1 MAESPPPTNP
11 GPEDAEAAKMRR
23 AGEVFFALRSLDA
36 AEREPLIGAE
46 CSHDPEIE
54 RLVRLLLKGD
64 EAPMPIE
71 RLADDIRAVH
81 EHSGFAGTAAA
92 EGTVIDRFRLL
103 ERLGEGGFGI
113 VFAAEQLQPV
123 RRRVALKI
131 IKLGM
136 DTRQVVARFEQER
149 QALALMDHPCIA
161 KVLDAGT
168 TQTGRPYFVM
178 ELVQGLPITEYCDEH
193 KLPIRDRLLL
203 LAQVCEAL
211 HHAHQKGVIHRDV
224 KPSNVLVTE
233 VGGRPMP
240 KIIDFGVAKATSAR
254 LTERTIFTEARQLLG
269 TPEYMSPEQAGQS
282 SEDVDTRTDV
292 YAAGVLL
299 YELLTGVTPFDSK
312 RLRSAAF
319 GEMQRIIREEEPPKP
334 STRVAEQRAILESV
348 AARRSMPPARLPS
361 TIRGELDWIVM
372 KAMEKDRTR
381 RYESAGEMSADIK
394 RHLAGGALSAAPPSR
409 AYLVRKFVRRNR
421 ESVIG
426 ASLLACA
433 LIAGLA
439 GTSFGLFRARIQQE
453 HAVSEK
459 DRAERERT
467 RADEKAAQAQAAESE
482 ALRRLYAAS
491 MSAAS
496 DAVASDHPG
505 EARLALDEA
514 PQGLRGWEWRHLNSR
529 LDQTIAYHRGGL
541 EGPVEQNS
549 GNYDLLPSPDSAS
562 YFVMSSFHQKG
573 LSRFDVRTG
582 RETGPIPIPGWDTRA
597 SRLFFTPENDRIV
610 LGARDTGDRENEL
623 RFAVWDVRTLAPATI
638 ERRDLR
644 DPVRSQ
650 SRSALVAFSRDLS
663 RAFVINTDRMTLLS
677 LPDGTEIA
685 SRKGAEATRSTF
697 DPTGRW
703 VMYTDV
709 RGRLTLLDARTLADH
724 GVLPGHSN
732 LLYSPKADSFSPDG
746 SLLATAGGDGVVR
759 IWNLSADPP
768 VEQLELKH
776 RQRCWTACITPDGRH
791 VVTAAAN
798 RTVTVWDAATGDRV
812 STYMQAGV
820 VSNTLAVFPDSR
832 TVGAVC
838 EDKSVAI
845 WEIGAERTRVLPH
858 QGTVYPAMFLPN
870 QGLIA
875 TGGWDG
881 FMGKP
886 GSLRFWDADS
896 GTLVAETM
904 ESGRSVVA
912 GAVSRDGSLMAV
924 GIAATNDAGAPIA
937 GCGFE
942 IRETATGRLL
952 WADLETGQV
961 PKGAAFDPS
970 GRRLAFCLENFIF
983 MYAARTGVQADRT
996 YLKMQ
1001 LTSMAWSSDGKHIA
1015 IASEDE
1021 FDGPRGKRIA
1031 LIKPDGLGIDR
1042 TISTPKPNTVAFSPD
1057 SRWIAAG
1064 CADGRVRLWNTESG
1078 DAVRTL
1084 GSEDTQCFAVAFS
1097 PDGTRL
1103 AAAGEDKIIRIW
1115 DTGTFD
1121 LVGRLAGHESFVWSL
1136 AWDGAGERLISTSGD
1151 GTARVW
1157 ETTPLRRRVQERNDR
1172 LSTLPD
1178 VERMVGKWCDEHNDA
1193 EKVIERI
1200 SADGSLTAAQRK
1212 IALQVVLRRGLG
1224 SSAPKPD

>member
-1 MAESPPPTNP
+1 
-11 GPEDAEAAKMRR
+11 MRR
-23 AGEVFFALRSLDA
+23 AGEAFFALRSLDV
-36 AEREPLIGAE
+36 AEREPLIGPE
-46 CSHDPEIE
+46 CGHDPEIE

-81 EHSGFAGTAAA
+81 EQSGFLGTAAA
-92 EGTVIDRFRLL
+92 EGTVIDRYRLL

-193 KLPIRDRLLL
+193 RLRIPDRLML

-211 HHAHQKGVIHRDV
+211 HHAHQKGVIHRDI
-224 KPSNVLVTE
+224 KPSNVLVSE
-233 VGGRPMP
+233 VGDRPMP

-299 YELLTGVTPFDSK
+299 YELLTGATPFDSK
-312 RLRSAAF
+312 RLRSAAY

-334 STRVAEQRAILESV
+334 STRVAEARGALEAV
-348 AARRSMPPARLPS
+348 AERRSMPSARLPS

-394 RHLAGGALSAAPPSR
+394 RHLAGQAVSAAPPSR
-409 AYLVRKFVRRNR
+409 AYLARKFVRRNK
-421 ESVIG
+421 ESVLA

-433 LIAGLA
+433 LMAGLA
-439 GTSFGLFRARIQQE
+439 GTSFGLFRAEAQRTL
-453 HAVSEK
+453 AVAEK
-459 DRAERERT
+459 ERAQRERA
-467 RADEKAAQAQAAESE
+467 RADEKTVEAQAAEGE
-482 ALRRLYAAS
+482 ALRQLYAAS
-491 MSAAS
+491 MMAAS
-496 DAVASDHPG
+496 DAVANDHPG
-505 EARLALDEA
+505 EARLSLDAA
-514 PQGLRGWEWRHLNSR
+514 PPRLRGWEWRHLNSR
-529 LDQTIAYHRGGL
+529 LDQTIAHHNGGL
-541 EGPVEQNS
+541 DGPVEQNS

-562 YFVMSSFHQKG
+562 YFVLSSFHRKG
-573 LSRFDVRTG
+573 LSRFDVKTG
-582 RETGPIPIPGWDTRA
+582 RETGPIPIANWDTRA

-610 LGARDTGDRENEL
+610 LGARNTDESDNGL
-623 RFAVWDVRTLAPATI
+623 RFVAWDVRTLSPVA
-638 ERRDLR
+638 EEQLDFRNL
-644 DPVRSQ
+644 VRSRAQ
-650 SRSALVAFSRDLS
+650 PGLVAFSRDLS
-663 RAFVINTDRMTLLS
+663 KAFVINADRMVLLK
-677 LPDGTEIA
+677 LPDGSEIA
-685 SRKGAEATRSTF
+685 SREGAQATRSTF

-709 RGRLTLLDARTLADH
+709 RGRLTLLDGRTLADH

-759 IWNLSADPP
+759 IWNLATDRP

-776 RQRCWTACITPDGRH
+776 RQRCWAACITPDGRH
-791 VVTAAAN
+791 VVTGAAD
-798 RTVTVWDAATGDRV
+798 RTVTVWDAGTGDKV
-812 STYMQAGV
+812 ATYMQAGV
-820 VSNTLAVFPDSR
+820 VSGTLAVFPDSR

-838 EDKSVAI
+838 EDMSVAL

-881 FMGKP
+881 FLGKP
-886 GSLRFWDADS
+886 GSFRLWDADS
-896 GTLVAETM
+896 GSLVAETM
-904 ESGRSVVA
+904 APGRSVVA
-912 GAVSRDGSLMAV
+912 GAVSRDGSLMAL
-924 GIAATNDAGAPIA
+924 GIAATNDAGAPVA

-942 IRETATGRLL
+942 IRETATGKML

-970 GRRLAFCLENFIF
+970 GQRLAFCLENFIF
-983 MYAARTGVQADRT
+983 MYAARTGAQINRA
-996 YLKMQ
+996 YIKMQ
-1001 LTSMAWSSDGKHIA
+1001 LTSMAWSGDGKYLA

-1031 LIKPDGLGIDR
+1031 LINPEGLGIGR
-1042 TISTPKPNTVAFSPD
+1042 TFTTPKPNIVTFSPD
-1057 SRWIAAG
+1057 GVLIAAG
-1064 CADGRVRLWNTESG
+1064 CADGRVRLWKTESG
-1078 DAVRTL
+1078 EAVRVL
-1084 GSEDTQCFAVAFS
+1084 GSEDAQCFAVAFS

-1103 AAAGEDKIIRIW
+1103 ATAGEDKIIRIW
-1115 DTGTFD
+1115 DTRTFD
-1121 LVGRLAGHESFVWSL
+1121 LVGRLVGHGSFVWSL
-1136 AWDGAGERLISTSGD
+1136 VWDAAGERLISTSGD

-1157 ETTPLRRRVQERNDR
+1157 ETTPIRERVEERNAR
-1172 LSTLPD
+1172 LTSLSA
-1178 VERMVGKWCDEHNDA
+1178 VEPMVARLFDEHKDA
-1193 EKVIERI
+1193 AKVIERI
-1200 SADGSLTAAQRK
+1200 SADGSLTATQRK
-1212 IALQVVLRRGLG
+1212 TALQVVLRRGLE
-1224 SSAPKPD
+1224 SPVPKPE